1 MKRLFIIS
9 DGGGENRVNF
19 DSVKIPLML
28 LFWRLQCNMPNL
40 QHMVVIRTAPNNS
53 WLNTVERIMSILNYS
68 LQNVA
73 LARVQSPSD
82 ENIKKCSNMSDLRQ
96 SSENIKE
103 DWLASV
109 KPVIDTVK
117 ERMEAMSLKGKAF
130 KVIL

>member
-1 MKRLFIIS
+1 
-9 DGGGENRVNF
+9 
-19 DSVKIPLML
+19 
-28 LFWRLQCNMPNL
+28 
-40 QHMVVIRTAPNNS
+40 
-53 WLNTVERIMSILNYS
+53 MSILNYS